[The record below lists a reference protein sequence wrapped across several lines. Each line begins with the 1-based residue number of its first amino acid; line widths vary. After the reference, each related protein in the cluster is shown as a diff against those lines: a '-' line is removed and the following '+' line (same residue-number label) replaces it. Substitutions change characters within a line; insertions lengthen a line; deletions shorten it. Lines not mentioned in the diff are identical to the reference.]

1 MPTIQ
6 DPSLPNNKE
15 PAFQSM
21 SEKPF
26 IPNTNSQVTS
36 IPFKDGDGIDIYID
50 GARFLPENVTFSRV
64 IMRAFT
70 ID

>member
-1 MPTIQ
+1 
-6 DPSLPNNKE
+6 
-15 PAFQSM
+15 M